1 MTILQSIVLG
11 IIEGVTEFLP
21 VSSTGHLILATRTL
35 GIEPTPF
42 VESFTITIQVGAL
55 LAILFLFTKR
65 LIQNWDLMKK
75 IALAFI
81 PTAIIGIVLY
91 PFIKEFLL
99 SNTYVVVY
107 SLLFGGILIILFE
120 IWFKRRSQSEPKEIT
135 TKNAFWLGVFQTLAF
150 IPGVS
155 RSGAMI
161 IGGLSIGIA
170 RKNVVEFSFLLGIP
184 TLIAASGLDLIKTGF
199 TFSSSEWT
207 LLGIGFVSA
216 FVSALFAVK
225 IFIRFIEKHNF
236 IGFGI
241 YRIILALVFLFFVL

>member
-1 MTILQSIVLG
+1 MTIFQSIILG
-11 IIEGVTEFLP
+11 LVEGITEFLP

-35 GIEPTPF
+35 GIEATPF
-42 VESFTITIQVGAL
+42 VESFIITIQVGAL
-55 LAILFLFTKR
+55 LAVLVLFGER
-65 LIQNWDLMKK
+65 VIRNWQLMRK

-81 PTAIIGIVLY
+81 PTAIIGIALY
-91 PFIKEFLL
+91 PYIKEFLL
-99 SNTYVVVY
+99 SNTYVVIY

-120 IWFKRRSQSEPKEIT
+120 LWFKRRKQNKPKEIT
-135 TKNAFWLGVFQTLAF
+135 TKNGFWLGVFQTLAF

-161 IGGLSIGIA
+161 IGGLSIGIS
-170 RKNVVEFSFLLGIP
+170 RKDVVEFSFILGIP
-184 TLIAASGLDLIKTGF
+184 TLIAASGLDLVKTGF
-199 TFSSSEWT
+199 VFSQNEWL

-225 IFIRFIEKHNF
+225 IFVRYIEKHNF

-241 YRIILALVFLFFVL
+241 YRILLALVFLFLM

>member
-1 MTILQSIVLG
+1 MTIFQSIILG
-11 IIEGVTEFLP
+11 LIEGITEFLP

-35 GIEPTPF
+35 GIEATPF
-42 VESFTITIQVGAL
+42 VESFIIMIQVGAL
-55 LAILFLFTKR
+55 LAVLVLFGER
-65 LIQNWDLMKK
+65 VIRNWKLMRK

-81 PTAIIGIVLY
+81 PTAIIGVILY

-99 SNTYVVVY
+99 GNTYVVIY

-120 IWFKRRSQSEPKEIT
+120 LWFKRRKQNEPKEIT

-161 IGGLSIGIA
+161 IGGLSIGIS

-184 TLIAASGLDLIKTGF
+184 TLIAASGLDLVKTGF
-199 TFSSSEWT
+199 VFSQNEWM

-225 IFIRFIEKHNF
+225 IFVRYIEKHNF

-241 YRIILALVFLFFVL
+241 YRILLALVFLFLM

>member
-1 MTILQSIVLG
+1 MTIFQSIILG
-11 IIEGVTEFLP
+11 LIEGITEFLP

-35 GIEPTPF
+35 GIEATPF
-42 VESFTITIQVGAL
+42 VESFIIMIQVGAL
-55 LAILFLFTKR
+55 LAVLVLFGEQVIR
-65 LIQNWDLMKK
+65 NWKLMRK

-81 PTAIIGIVLY
+81 PTAIIGVILY

-99 SNTYVVVY
+99 GNTYVVIY

-120 IWFKRRSQSEPKEIT
+120 LWFKRRKQNEPKEIT

-161 IGGLSIGIA
+161 IGGLSIGIS

-184 TLIAASGLDLIKTGF
+184 TLIAASGLDLVKTGF
-199 TFSSSEWT
+199 VFSQNEWM
-207 LLGIGFVSA
+207 LLWIGFASA

-225 IFIRFIEKHNF
+225 IFVRYIEKHNF

-241 YRIILALVFLFFVL
+241 YRILLALVFLFLM

>member
-35 GIEPTPF
+35 GIESTPF

-55 LAILFLFTKR
+55 IAILFLFTKR
-65 LIQNWDLMKK
+65 LIQNWDLMKN

-99 SNTYVVVY
+99 SNTYVVIY

-120 IWFKRRSQSEPKEIT
+120 IWFKRRAQSEPKEIT
-135 TKNAFWLGVFQTLAF
+135 TKNAILLGVFQTLAF

-161 IGGLSIGIA
+161 IGGLSMGIT

-241 YRIILALVFLFFVL
+241 YRILLALVFLFFVL